1 MLPSRTELNYQRLG
15 FGSLIFGRA
24 RIWLG
29 FLYFLKSRLELEF
42 GSNSSRSSSVRA
54 RSFKARLIIAWAR
67 SFVSSIISSFVSSI
81 SSSFVS
87 SFASSVRSSFM
98 SSVRS
103 SFVSSFEFVCELVYD
118 LEKKIDS
125 LASYT
130 ISKKY
135 NKNTNNLI
143 QQVVNNN

>member
-1 MLPSRTELNYQRLG
+1 M
-15 FGSLIFGRA
+15 
-24 RIWLG
+24 
-29 FLYFLKSRLELEF
+29 
-42 GSNSSRSSSVRA
+42 
-54 RSFKARLIIAWAR
+54 
-67 SFVSSIISSFVSSI
+67 SSIISSFASSI
-81 SSSFVS
+81 RSSFVS
-87 SFASSVRSSFM
+87 SVRISFM

-130 ISKKY
+130 ISKKN

>member
-1 MLPSRTELNYQRLG
+1 
-15 FGSLIFGRA
+15 
-24 RIWLG
+24 
-29 FLYFLKSRLELEF
+29 
-42 GSNSSRSSSVRA
+42 
-54 RSFKARLIIAWAR
+54 
-67 SFVSSIISSFVSSI
+67 
-81 SSSFVS
+81 
-87 SFASSVRSSFM
+87 M

-103 SFVSSFEFVCELVYD
+103 SLVSSFEFVCELIY

-130 ISKKY
+130 IPKNN